1 MKSSHSQLEASR
13 RRAANAQALNG
24 FRDDLTRK
32 YGAHDACFTAEQD
45 FSGRLEIRRLG
56 PFEVGIASGSG
67 VRWGRIGNCLD
78 DAWHDRFFLLHQHL
92 GRTVLRHLGREAAL
106 KPRDCALV
114 DAFGPCNFELVQQ
127 GVLVCFSFPRAL
139 LGRLR
144 LDRASPFGHTIDG
157 SIGVGRVLSAMLLSL
172 SGSDQEYDQTDEA
185 VICDVITSLLERG
198 FRVRE
203 AHQPSTREEE
213 MLARLKR
220 WVLLHI
226 AEADITPG
234 TLAEACNISRRQL
247 YRLFELQETTPA
259 AWVWHLRLKKA
270 HEELLACPHRPIT
283 EIAFAVGFND
293 AAHFSRTFRKHFG
306 FPPIALRVGGV
317 DSAVPRQ
324 QP

>member
-1 MKSSHSQLEASR
+1 MKSSHSQLEESR
-13 RRAANAQALNG
+13 RRAANAQALNC

-32 YGAHDACFTAEQD
+32 YGAHDACSTAGQD
-45 FSGRLEIRRLG
+45 FSGRLDIRRLG

-127 GVLVCFSFPRAL
+127 GVLVCFSLPREL

-144 LDRASPFGHTIDG
+144 PGRASPFGYPIDG
-157 SIGVGRVLSAMLLSL
+157 SVGVGRVLSAMLLSL
-172 SGSDQEYDQTDEA
+172 SGGEQEYDETDEA
-185 VICDVITSLLERG
+185 VMCDVITSLLERG

-203 AHQPSTREEE
+203 APQTSTRVEE
-213 MLARLKR
+213 MRARLKR
-220 WVLLHI
+220 WALLHI
-226 AEADITPG
+226 AEADITPA
-234 TLAEACNISRRQL
+234 TLAQACNISRRQL
-247 YRLFELQETTPA
+247 YRLFELHGITPA
-259 AWVWHLRLKKA
+259 AWLWDLRLKKA
-270 HEELLACPHRPIT
+270 YDDLLACPHRSIT
-283 EIAFAVGFND
+283 EIAFSVGFND

-306 FPPIALRVGGV
+306 FPPVALRVGCW
-317 DSAVPRQ
+317 DSAASPHR
-324 QP
+324 P

>member
-1 MKSSHSQLEASR
+1 MKLLPSQLEASR
-13 RRAANAQALNG
+13 RRAANAQALNC

-32 YGAHDACFTAEQD
+32 YGAHDACSTAGQD
-45 FSGRLEIRRLG
+45 FSGRLDIRRLG

-127 GVLVCFSFPRAL
+127 GVLVCFSFPREL

-203 AHQPSTREEE
+203 AQQPSTREAE

-220 WVLLHI
+220 WVLFHI
-226 AEADITPG
+226 ADANITPA
-234 TLAEACNISRRQL
+234 TLAEACNTSRRQL
-247 YRLFELQETTPA
+247 YRLFELQGTTPA
-259 AWVWHLRLKKA
+259 AWLWHLRLKKA
-270 HEELLACPHRPIT
+270 YEELLACPHRPIT
-283 EIAFAVGFND
+283 EIAFSVGFND

-306 FPPIALRVGGV
+306 FPPIALRDGCV
-317 DSAVPRQ
+317 DPAVSRQ